1 MKIFLDSII
10 IVILNCFLYL
20 SCIFDFIGPII
31 RETATLTSTILRVT
45 IDGSDIHDQAS
56 DSKNDHDKNKNEK
69 LDDHKTTSETT
80 AKREYHEINMIG
92 AVIELDTIKDGF
104 KAIKDRDGKITDSD
118 HRFVYKIRGYDSDVG
133 IDLIFNKVKELSLF
147 NQWQEALDESKE
159 IIQTKVNR
167 LTEAK
172 RSVFKASCKEGNLDL
187 DTRFSDKTMPERCVS
202 RSRYSFKN
210 RFDSNSS
217 IRRSA
222 SQSQL
227 PFISGKQNAS
237 PAFPRKDD
245 TYKKGNQYIKKP
257 AITSTRANN
266 HALYPDADN
275 TAPPL
280 PTRLSASNEILL
292 HG

>member
-1 MKIFLDSII
+1 M
-10 IVILNCFLYL
+10 
-20 SCIFDFIGPII
+20 
-31 RETATLTSTILRVT
+31 LRVT
-45 IDGSDIHDQAS
+45 IDGSDIHDQSS
-56 DSKNDHDKNKNEK
+56 DSENAHDKNKDEK
-69 LDDHKTTSETT
+69 HDDHKTTSKAD

-92 AVIELDTIKDGF
+92 AVVELDTIKDGF

-159 IIQTKVNR
+159 IIETKVNR

-172 RSVFKASCKEGNLDL
+172 RSVIKASCEEGNLDL
-187 DTRFSDKTMPERCVS
+187 DSRFSDRTMPEKCVS

-210 RFDSNSS
+210 RVISNSN

-227 PFISGKQNAS
+227 PFISGNRNTSTPFSK
-237 PAFPRKDD
+237 RDD
-245 TYKKGNQYIKKP
+245 SYKKGNQYFNKP
-257 AITSTRANN
+257 TISSTRANIKVP
-266 HALYPDADN
+266 YPDVDN

-280 PTRLSASNEILL
+280 PSRLSASNEIIS
-292 HG
+292 

>member
-1 MKIFLDSII
+1 MIRATYSLSTFNFIGSII
-10 IVILNCFLYL
+10 Q
-20 SCIFDFIGPII
+20 
-31 RETATLTSTILRVT
+31 ETATLTSTILRVT
-45 IDGSDIHDQAS
+45 IDGSDIHDQTS
-56 DSKNDHDKNKNEK
+56 DSENDHDEHKDEK
-69 LDDHKTTSETT
+69 HDDHKTTSKTK

-92 AVIELDTIKDGF
+92 AVVELDTIKDGF

-147 NQWQEALDESKE
+147 NQWREALDESKE
-159 IIQTKVNR
+159 IIRTKVNR

-172 RSVFKASCKEGNLDL
+172 RSVIKASCEEGNLDL
-187 DTRFSDKTMPERCVS
+187 DSRFSDKTMPERCVS

-210 RFDSNSS
+210 RVISNSS

-237 PAFPRKDD
+237 TSFPRKNDD
-245 TYKKGNQYIKKP
+245 YKKGNQYFNKP
-257 AITSTRANN
+257 TISSTRANN
-266 HALYPDADN
+266 QAPYPDADN
-275 TAPPL
+275 TPPPL
-280 PTRLSASNEILL
+280 PSRFGASMKLYYKV
-292 HG
+292 